1 MYHRLFSIVFMVS
14 LLLIGCRQPRT
25 ELFRTTGTV
34 EAYQVDIR
42 ASGGGKLIY
51 SNIRE
56 GTAVKVGH
64 LFSVIDTTAFHLQK
78 EALYTKING
87 ITLQIQS
94 LAHKRAQL
102 ESRLAY
108 LNKQHQR
115 LSSLAASDGVSQDK
129 VDEITMER
137 DVVRSQLADIPVSRE
152 NFENSIQQMRDQIAQ
167 LNYHIGES
175 RITAPASGMLL
186 KRYVNP
192 GERVQPGY
200 LLATLGLTD
209 TVWVMMYLPEPMLSQ
224 ITTGDPVTV
233 ILDGTPDPR
242 RGRIEWIA
250 SEAEFTPK
258 TVYTEDTRVSLTYG
272 ARVRIPNPEGKL
284 KIGMPVTLQLE
295 EDAQ

>member
-1 MYHRLFSIVFMVS
+1 VYYRVLWIVIIGS
-14 LLLIGCRQPRT
+14 LLFAGCRQPQKD
-25 ELFRTTGTV
+25 LFRTTGSI

-42 ASGGGKLIY
+42 ASGAGKLIY

-56 GTAVKVGH
+56 GTAVKAGH
-64 LFSVIDTTAFHLQK
+64 LFTVIDTTALHLQK
-78 EALYTKING
+78 EALSTKIDG
-87 ITLQIQS
+87 IAIQIQS
-94 LAHKRAQL
+94 LAHKRSQL

-115 LSSLAASDGVSQDK
+115 LSSLAASDGISQDK

-137 DVVRSQLADIPVSRE
+137 DVVRSQLADIPVSRD
-152 NFENSIQQMRDQIAQ
+152 NFENSVKQIRDQIAQ
-167 LNYHIGES
+167 LNYHIRES
-175 RITAPASGMLL
+175 RITAPATGMLL

-209 TVWVMMYLPEPMLSQ
+209 TVWAMMYLPEPMLSQ
-224 ITTGDPVTV
+224 VTTGDPVTV
-233 ILDGTPDPR
+233 ILDGKPNPLQ
-242 RGRIEWIA
+242 GRIEWIA

-272 ARVRIPNPEGKL
+272 ARVRIPNPDGVL

-295 EDAQ
+295 EYQP